1 METKQRILLKTHE
14 LFFKYGIRSVSMDD
28 IAAQLGMSKKT
39 LYLSY
44 SDKEE
49 LVAEV
54 FSKVIEGNKYRC
66 CTDRERALDP
76 IHEIFLAFDMVQEM
90 FSNMN
95 PAVLYD
101 LEKYHP
107 NVFTKMHEFKY
118 GFLYQMIKS
127 NLEKGK
133 KEELYREDIDVE
145 VITKYRIESI
155 MLPFNPV
162 IFPNNKT
169 HLIHIQWQLIEHFLY
184 GLSTTKGRK
193 LIEKYKTQ
201 RAKIKFNE
209 KYA

>member
-1 METKQRILLKTHE
+1 MDTKQRILLKAHE

-39 LYLSY
+39 LYQSY
-44 SDKEE
+44 ADKEE

-54 FSKVIEGNKYRC
+54 FSTVIEGNKCRC
-66 CTDRERALDP
+66 CTDRERAVDP
-76 IHEIFLAFDMVQEM
+76 IQEIFLAYDMVQEM
-90 FSNMN
+90 FSNIN

-107 NVFTKMHEFKY
+107 NVFTKMHDFKY
-118 GFLYQMIKS
+118 GFLYDMIKT
-127 NLEKGK
+127 NLEQGK
-133 KEELYREDIDVE
+133 EQELYRDDIDVE
-145 VITKYRIESI
+145 VLTKYRIESI

-162 IFPNNKT
+162 VFPNNKT
-169 HLIHIQWQLIEHFLY
+169 QLIHIQWQLIEHFLY

-201 RAKIKFNE
+201 RAKIKTNE